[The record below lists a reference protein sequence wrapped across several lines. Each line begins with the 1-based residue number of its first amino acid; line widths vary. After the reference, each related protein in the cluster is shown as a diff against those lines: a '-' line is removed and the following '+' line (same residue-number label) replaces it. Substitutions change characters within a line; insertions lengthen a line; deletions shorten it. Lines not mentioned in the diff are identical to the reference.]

1 MTITEAFNG
10 AVEHAA
16 EYGNL
21 AISSDLHLLDVDS
34 KIKLIRAD
42 GRGLLADQY
51 EWFYNRYNGDQAKI
65 DAVAGN
71 WAF

>member
-16 EYGNL
+16 EYGN
-21 AISSDLHLLDVDS
+21 SSDLNLLDVDS

-51 EWFYNRYNGDQAKI
+51 EWFYKRYNGDQEKI